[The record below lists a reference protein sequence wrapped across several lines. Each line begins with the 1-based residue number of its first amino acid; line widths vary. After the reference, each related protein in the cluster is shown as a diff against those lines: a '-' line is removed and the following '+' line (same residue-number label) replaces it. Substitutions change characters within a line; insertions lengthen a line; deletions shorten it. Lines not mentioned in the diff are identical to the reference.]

1 MGKDCSSIIDG
12 YQALPR
18 FERTCCIMCKHFDG
32 VEKGSCAAYP
42 DGIPDKYAVRNLFS
56 WGEMHADVEEDQTG
70 VFIFEIVGS

>member
-1 MGKDCSSIIDG
+1 
-12 YQALPR
+12 
-18 FERTCCIMCKHFDG
+18 MCKHFDG

-42 DGIPDKYAVRNLFS
+42 DGIPDKFAVRNLFS